1 MKFSHENEAKI
12 FVMTPD
18 PEDGTSL
25 LHRLEI
31 VLDGNKHKNMKS
43 CIRLSSN
50 ILLHSVYFYICS
62 LGLPEPFN
70 IFEVEHI
77 T

>member
-1 MKFSHENEAKI
+1 M
-12 FVMTPD
+12 D
-18 PEDGTSL
+18 
-25 LHRLEI
+25 RLQI
-31 VLDGNKHKNMKS
+31 VLDGNKYKNMKS

-62 LGLPEPFN
+62 LGLPEPYN
-70 IFEVEHI
+70 IFELEHI